1 MLPKRNALRV
11 FTKRKCYEIVIY
23 YAPIP
28 LIENK
33 PMQRRKLLELGATWG
48 LMQAATQAQALKKDD
63 TAPLR
68 IGLTAVI
75 LADQAAFLTRWS
87 DFLGARMGVPAV
99 FVARESYQNILDLLF
114 SDQLDAAWICGYPYV
129 LHQSKLQ
136 LLATPL
142 FNDKPFYQ
150 AYLIGRHDN
159 RAAIKGWSD
168 LKNRV
173 LAYSDPLSNSGWLV
187 AQAQMRA
194 VGLVDQDLRRSFFA
208 HGHRN
213 VAEAVASGLAQA
225 GCIDG
230 YVWDTMQLQKMP
242 AAAQTRVVWRS
253 DWYAFPPMVAKRFD
267 GNPALLALGEALLNM
282 PADPQGMSLLK
293 ALNLTGFA
301 VPDAAIF
308 EPIKALAASVGALR
322 V

>member
-1 MLPKRNALRV
+1 M
-11 FTKRKCYEIVIY
+11 
-23 YAPIP
+23 
-28 LIENK
+28 
-33 PMQRRKLLELGATWG
+33 RRRTLVTF
-48 LMQAATQAQALKKDD
+48 AATGGLLQVGSQAQSLKKSD
-63 TAPLR
+63 APPLR

-75 LADQAAFLTRWS
+75 LVDQAAFLTRWA
-87 DFLGARMGVPAV
+87 DYLGARMGLPVV

-114 SDQLDAAWICGYPYV
+114 SDQLDAAWICGYPYI

-142 FNDKPFYQ
+142 FNGKPLYQ
-150 AYLIGRHDN
+150 SYLIGQMG
-159 RAAIKGWSD
+159 AKPQLTGWND
-168 LKNRV
+168 LAHRV

-194 VGLVDQDLRRSFFA
+194 VGLTTRDLRRSFFA

-230 YVWDTMQLQKMP
+230 YVWDTMQLQKMS
-242 AAAQTRVVWRS
+242 AAAQTQVIWRS
-253 DWYAFPPMVAKRFD
+253 DWYAFPPIVTKLHDQHAAL
-267 GNPALLALGEALLNM
+267 PALATALQNM
-282 PADPQGMSLLK
+282 PTDSLGMSLLK
-293 ALNLTGFA
+293 ALNLSGFA
-301 VPDAAIF
+301 KPDAHLF
-308 EPIKALAASVGALR
+308 EPIKALAASVGAVR

>member
-1 MLPKRNALRV
+1 M
-11 FTKRKCYEIVIY
+11 
-23 YAPIP
+23 
-28 LIENK
+28 
-33 PMQRRKLLELGATWG
+33 
-48 LMQAATQAQALKKDD
+48 
-63 TAPLR
+63 R

-87 DFLGARMGVPAV
+87 DYLGYRMGVPMV

-114 SDQLDAAWICGYPYV
+114 TDQLDAAWICGYPFV
-129 LHQSKLQ
+129 LHQSRLQ

-150 AYLIGRHDN
+150 SYLIGQQGKQ
-159 RAAIKGWSD
+159 AILSGWSD
-168 LKNRV
+168 LKNQV

-187 AQAQMRA
+187 AQAQLRT
-194 VGLVDQDLRRSFFA
+194 VGLSPRDLRRSFFA

-230 YVWDTMQLQKMP
+230 YVWETMQLQKM
-242 AAAQTRVVWRS
+242 AAVGQTEVLWRS
-253 DWYAFPPMVAKRFD
+253 DWYAFPPMVAKRND
-267 GNPALLALGEALLNM
+267 NNPALGALGEALQTM
-282 PADPQGMSLLK
+282 AGDVQGASLLR

-301 VPDAAIF
+301 KPDAALF
-308 EPIKALAASVGALR
+308 EPIKALAASVNMIRA
-322 V
+322 